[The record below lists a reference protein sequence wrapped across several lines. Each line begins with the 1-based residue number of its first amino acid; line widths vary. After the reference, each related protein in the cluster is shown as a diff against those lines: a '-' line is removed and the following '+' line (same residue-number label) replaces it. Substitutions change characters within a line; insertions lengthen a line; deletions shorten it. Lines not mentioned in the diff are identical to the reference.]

1 MPESA
6 ITIDLTTA
14 QINGV
19 ISKAGKKT
27 GLQSRVGV
35 IAGIEFRASP
45 EQLDDRRLSRS
56 LLRGLLVLACFPADG
71 AARTAKH
78 VANELDFMGGSTIHR
93 YIATLAEAGLL
104 EQDPNSRQYRLAVK
118 G

>member
-1 MPESA
+1 MPEDV
-6 ITIDLTTA
+6 ITIDLTKA

-19 ISKAGKKT
+19 VGKAGKDA
-27 GLQSRVGV
+27 GLLGRVGV

-56 LLRGLLVLACFPADG
+56 LLRGLMVLACFPADG
-71 AARTAKH
+71 AARSAKE
-78 VANELDFMGGSTIHR
+78 VAEELEMGGSTTHR
-93 YIATLAEAGLL
+93 YITTLAEAGLL
-104 EQDPNSRQYRLAVK
+104 EQDPVSRSFRLVVS

>member
-1 MPESA
+1 MSENA
-6 ITIDLTTA
+6 ITIDLTKA

-19 ISKAGKKT
+19 ISKARKEA
-27 GLQSRVGV
+27 GLVGRVGV
-35 IAGIEFRASP
+35 IAGIEFQASS

-56 LLRGLLVLACFPADG
+56 LLCGLLVLACFPADG
-71 AARTAKH
+71 AARTAKD

-93 YIATLAEAGLL
+93 YITTLAEAGLL
-104 EQDPNSRQYRLAVK
+104 EQDPVSRTFRLAVR